1 MYRQCG
7 YMTRQKTGLLIVG
20 TLLAGAFAWVVMTG
34 GPLAST
40 RVTIDKARAG
50 NFHPSVF
57 GVGTVE
63 ARRSYTLAPTMTSRV
78 SRVLVDQGDH
88 VKAGQVLAE
97 MDPIDLEARV
107 SSGRQAAE
115 RANNV
120 VRVAEAQLREAE
132 SRARTLSATFGRYA
146 ELRSQGFVSQE
157 MLDAKRHDKDAALAG
172 LDVATA
178 SLAAARNDVARIR
191 ADLAGLN
198 SLREQTRLI
207 SPVDGIV
214 TDRVAEPGETA
225 VPGQTIVQVID
236 PGSLWLKARIDQR
249 QAGQVR
255 AGQDAQIALRSQP
268 QKIFPGKV
276 ERVDL
281 VSDAVTEERIVNVV
295 FTASPAPGGIGEYG
309 EVTISLPD
317 MGKVISIPSAAVKR
331 DGVWVLRDGRARFKP
346 VSSGAATLDGRTQI
360 MEGLNEGDEIIVH
373 SQQTLRDGLRVE
385 AVAEIT
391 RGNP

>member
-1 MYRQCG
+1 MG
-7 YMTRQKTGLLIVG
+7 A
-20 TLLAGAFAWVVMTG
+20 LLASAFAWVVMTG
-34 GPLAST
+34 GPLASAK
-40 RVTIDKARAG
+40 VTVDKAQVG
-50 NFHPSVF
+50 NFHQSVF

-63 ARRSYTLAPTMTSRV
+63 ARRSYALAPIMISRV
-78 SRVLVDQGDH
+78 SSVLVDQGDH
-88 VKAGQVLAE
+88 VRAGQVLAE

-107 SSGRQAAE
+107 SSGRQAAG
-115 RANNV
+115 RAENV

-132 SRARTLSATFGRYA
+132 SRARTLSATYERYA

-157 MLDAKRHDKDAALAG
+157 MLASKRHDMDAALAG
-172 LDVATA
+172 LNAAAA
-178 SLAAARNDVARIR
+178 SLAAARNDVAKTR

-198 SLREQTRLI
+198 SLREQARLT

-214 TDRVAEPGETA
+214 TARMVEPGTTA

-249 QAGQVR
+249 QAGQIK
-255 AGQDAQIALRSQP
+255 AGQDAEIVLRSQP
-268 QKIFPGKV
+268 QKILPGKV

-295 FTASPAPGGIGEYG
+295 FAASEAHAGIGEYG
-309 EVTISLPD
+309 EVTIRLPD
-317 MGKVISIPSAAVKR
+317 MGNAISVPSAAVKR

-346 VSSGAATLDGRTQI
+346 VTSGAATLDGRTRI

-373 SQQTLRDGLRVE
+373 SQQPLREGLSVE
-385 AVAEIT
+385 AVAEIV
-391 RGNP
+391 RKNP

>member
-1 MYRQCG
+1 MG
-7 YMTRQKTGLLIVG
+7 A
-20 TLLAGAFAWVVMTG
+20 LLAGAFAWVVMTG

-40 RVTIDKARAG
+40 SVTVDKAQTG
-50 NFHPSVF
+50 NFHQGVF
-57 GVGTVE
+57 GVGIVE
-63 ARRSYTLAPTMTSRV
+63 ARRSYTLAPTMTSRI

-88 VKAGQVLAE
+88 VKAGQILAE

-120 VRVAEAQLREAE
+120 VRMAEAQLREAE
-132 SRARTLSATFGRYA
+132 SRARTLSATYERYA

-157 MLDAKRHDKDAALAG
+157 MLATKQHDKDAALAG

-178 SLAAARNDVARIR
+178 SLAAARNDVAKTR

-214 TDRVAEPGETA
+214 TAREAEPGTTT
-225 VPGQTIVQVID
+225 VPGQAIVQVID

-249 QAGQVR
+249 QAGQIR
-255 AGQDAQIALRSQP
+255 AGLDAEIVLRSQP
-268 QKIFPGKV
+268 QQIFPGKV

-295 FTASPAPGGIGEYG
+295 FAASAAAASIGEYG
-309 EVTISLPD
+309 EVTIKLPD
-317 MGKVISIPSAAVKR
+317 MDKVISVPSAAVKS
-331 DGVWVLRDGRARFKP
+331 DGVWVFRDGRARFKP
-346 VSSGAATLDGRTQI
+346 VTSGTATLDGRTRI

-373 SQQTLRDGLRVE
+373 SQQPLRDGLRVE
-385 AVAEIT
+385 AVAEIV